1 MLTYIIN
8 AFNEVVIKM
17 NISIDGR
24 GINWYKGTGIGTYTK
39 KNINKYDSRNSRRFI
54 QYILVRG

>member
-24 GINWYKGTGIGTYTK
+24 GINWYKGTGIGTYTE
-39 KNINKYDSRNSRRFI
+39 KY
-54 QYILVRG
+54 